1 MPPMPNDSRP
11 ALQAPSPG
19 LGKTMGAVLIVVGA
33 MMALSGLAVM
43 VLVLPEVA
51 FGGPERLLVQ
61 AMPFTVVAFGAV
73 SVANGVHMAR
83 HGRWNQRLRVAFAV
97 SGLGGASLFLVFSL
111 VLFSL

>member
-11 ALQAPSPG
+11 TLQAPSPG
-19 LGKTMGAVLIVVGA
+19 PGKAMGAVLIAVGA
-33 MMALSGLAVM
+33 MMALSGLAIL

-61 AMPFTVVAFGAV
+61 ATPFTVLAFGAV

-83 HGRWNQRLRVAFAV
+83 HGRWNKRLRVVFAV
-97 SGLGGASLFLVFSL
+97 SGLGVAGLFLVFSL